1 MINFKCQA
9 GKDFIIANIPIKQYN
24 YVLAEEDLIMELE
37 KDGLK
42 SDSALGTIRI
52 ADEVVSIIAGLA
64 ATEIDGIA
72 GMSGGLVGGIAE
84 MLGRKNFSKGVKVE
98 VGEREAAIDLYIIV
112 KYGVRIPDVALAAQ
126 ENIKQAIENMTG
138 LSVVEVNVHVQGVN
152 FPEEEEKI
160 EETRVH

>member
-1 MINFKCQA
+1 MSEEKELMKTEN
-9 GKDFIIANIPIKQYN
+9 GLGSIK
-24 YVLAEEDLIMELE
+24 
-37 KDGLK
+37 
-42 SDSALGTIRI
+42 I

-126 ENIKQAIENMTG
+126 ENIKRAIETMTG

-152 FPEEEEKI
+152 FPEEEVKEA
-160 EETRVH
+160 EVRVH